1 MNIENRKQLRLGA
14 FAMALLMALMVLVP
28 SVAAYASPVSY
39 DDQATQVLE
48 NIYKGYL
55 EGSGQI
61 VGNGYA
67 ELDGFTTAIVGK
79 AGADVLDWNY
89 DESTKLGSF
98 FQDKVDSTLTDE
110 GTEEEIPANHLAKLY
125 YGAKELGLAS
135 AGDLGAD
142 LLARY
147 MEATGTFTDL
157 GDYDQY
163 VNLPVF
169 DILVLTGDLSGL
181 TGLENIASYL
191 LGKQVADGSFGDFQ
205 STTQAV
211 RVMDSL
217 KDLLSQTEA
226 DQLEASIQDA
236 LVWIRSTQEDDGSFV
251 GSQWDDPVTN
261 SAEVVWMLDSLGLD
275 EADWQHGD
283 TALGAI
289 DYLASASYDGANI
302 ASSAWAL
309 YAFLLKGASPDTS
322 LGGGQDPEP
331 DNTVTIRIEGPDHTI
346 LPETQVQVEGSKGY
360 TQILI
365 DAADGLGYTVQST
378 EGFLDSINEIPGQ
391 DYWSVTPYQ
400 ENYGDGDSFVIYGG
414 GSGNQGELE
423 LSKADPEPGET
434 FHATVRL
441 EDGTPLEGAR
451 VIYYTDEN
459 METPVELEN
468 ITDADGRVE
477 ISIQTEGSYKI
488 AAHKIN
494 TAPWPEPDNGLIR
507 TMPAT
512 VSVEE
517 PINTLTIR
525 IEGPDHTILPET
537 QVQVEGSKDYTQ
549 ILIDAADGL
558 GYTVQSTEGFI
569 DSINDIPGQDYW
581 WITPYQETYG
591 DGDSFVFY
599 GGGSGNQGELEL
611 SKADPEPGET
621 FHATVKIED
630 GTPLEG
636 ARVIYYTDENMEA
649 PVELENTTDA
659 DGRVEISIQTEGS
672 YKIAAHKINTAA
684 YPEPDNGL
692 IRTMPA
698 TVSVEEEEEPVVVEP
713 EEEIIR
719 VEIAV
724 MDDDGDVIYG
734 PRRKRLGSED
744 KFGLTALGALE
755 ETGLDYDAGPRD
767 DFVEEIE
774 GISNRGLSGWMY
786 AVNGRAPKVA
796 AIDKELRDGDEVLWF
811 YSTSN
816 SARVPDFP
824 YEGQLAEEE
833 IQEDTEEEPEAID
846 APRKTFADV
855 GDGLYWARDAIE
867 LLAGKGIIQGTGD
880 GDFEPYRSVNRAEFI
895 KLAVELLGDENKNLA
910 TTVFTDV
917 DLTKWYADYIS
928 KAFSMGLIE
937 GSGGK
942 IRPMDS
948 ISRFEVAAILHR
960 MAENRLPEEAEISF
974 ADADSIPVWARL
986 SVSFVVEN
994 GLFEGYEDNTFRG
1007 DLAMTRAEAALIIY
1021 RYMEAFQK

>member
-1 MNIENRKQLRLGA
+1 MECSTRKGEDNMNIENRKQLRLGA

-459 METPVELEN
+459 ME
-468 ITDADGRVE
+468 
-477 ISIQTEGSYKI
+477 
-488 AAHKIN
+488 
-494 TAPWPEPDNGLIR
+494 
-507 TMPAT
+507 
-512 VSVEE
+512 
-517 PINTLTIR
+517 
-525 IEGPDHTILPET
+525 
-537 QVQVEGSKDYTQ
+537 
-549 ILIDAADGL
+549 
-558 GYTVQSTEGFI
+558 
-569 DSINDIPGQDYW
+569 
-581 WITPYQETYG
+581 
-591 DGDSFVFY
+591 
-599 GGGSGNQGELEL
+599 
-611 SKADPEPGET
+611 
-621 FHATVKIED
+621 
-630 GTPLEG
+630 
-636 ARVIYYTDENMEA
+636 A